1 MHTELDKDTITDELR
16 DIKHLLFFLQETST
30 SLQEHKINYEKGKK
44 NSDKILAYETSR
56 CIDQMVTLQYLVSK
70 KVNALAEMF
79 NECV

>member
-16 DIKHLLFFLQETST
+16 DIKHLLFFLQETSA

-44 NSDKILAYETSR
+44 NSTTLLAYETSR
-56 CIDQMVTLQYLVSK
+56 RIDQMVTLQYLMEK

-79 NECV
+79 NE

>member
-30 SLQEHKINYEKGKK
+30 SLQEHKIDYENGKK

-70 KVNALAEMF
+70 KVKVLAEMF
-79 NECV
+79 NE